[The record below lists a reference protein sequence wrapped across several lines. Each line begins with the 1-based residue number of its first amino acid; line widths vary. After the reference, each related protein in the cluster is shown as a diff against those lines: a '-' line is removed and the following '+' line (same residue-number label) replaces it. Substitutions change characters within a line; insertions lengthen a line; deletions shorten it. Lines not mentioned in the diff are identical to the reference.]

1 MSDTTG
7 DSLAQRLVTL
17 SSQLATYA
25 ASWERTTSPDHAA
38 TSHASDFVQGYVEK
52 YDDYFERMRAELEEV
67 GYDEPL
73 FHFRPEKLSADHLKA
88 LADRLAVIAGEIE

>member
-17 SSQLATYA
+17 SSQLASYA
-25 ASWERTTSPDHAA
+25 SSWEQTMTPDHPE
-38 TSHASDFVQGYVEK
+38 TTHSSDFVQGYVEK
-52 YDDYFERMRAELEEV
+52 YDDYFERLRGELEEV

-73 FHFRPEKLSADHLKA
+73 FHFRPERLNAEHLKA
-88 LADRLAVIAGEIE
+88 LADRLAVIASEVE